1 MVRPA
6 ERDEDER
13 LGSPPTDRVIAIVEL
28 LATQH
33 QPSSVASIS
42 SRLEL
47 NRATVT
53 SILLALERAG
63 WALRQADRKYTLGPG
78 LVGVADAVRQLLPL
92 SNEFTNAIEEL
103 AERAGCGAALALV
116 GDTELSFLTVVRG
129 RGRIPAGVDVG
140 VRLPLVAPV
149 AAAVI
154 AHHDAQAQ
162 RMWLA
167 SAQNDSREALDDVLS
182 QARQSGVVVF
192 GLGGAADP
200 EALDVLAEVVELLAE
215 HPRRAAL
222 RQRVFGLLAGLN
234 GNPYTAA
241 ELATSQALSVSYL
254 TAPVF
259 NTGQAVYELQL
270 GPLRGAVSA
279 PERNRYIREIRATA
293 EKLSS

>member
-6 ERDEDER
+6 GRNEDER
-13 LGSPPTDRVIAIVEL
+13 AGSPPTDRVIAIVEL
-28 LATQH
+28 LANQH
-33 QPSSVASIS
+33 QPSSVASIA

-53 SILLALERAG
+53 SILLALEQAG
-63 WALRQADRKYTLGPG
+63 WALRRADRKYTLGPG

-92 SNEFTNAIEEL
+92 SKEFTNAVEEL

-129 RGRIPAGVDVG
+129 MGRIPAGVGAG
-140 VRLPLVAPV
+140 VRLPLLAPV

-162 RMWLA
+162 RTWLA
-167 SAQNDSREALDDVLS
+167 SAQNDSREALDGVLS

-192 GLGGAADP
+192 GLGGADP
-200 EALDVLAEVVELLAE
+200 EALDVLAEVAELLAE

-222 RQRVFGLLAGLN
+222 RQRVFQMLAGLN
-234 GNPYTAA
+234 GNPYTTK

-259 NTGQAVYELQL
+259 DTGQAVYELQL
-270 GPLRGAVSA
+270 GPLRAAVSA